1 MGAGGDAAAER
12 GNSWGSKDKLNL
24 DIWASNTAGHIDK
37 NTQSTDYNL

>member
-12 GNSWGSKDKLNL
+12 GNSLGSKDKLNL